1 MKTAPEEMPPVAVV
15 EVEKVEGATA
25 PAVNDTS
32 DALQRMVNDLTP
44 LAARLKAAATGLLL
58 ISILMCGSLEGLFGM
73 FAAMGVLCCAAPGT
87 LGTAVRARSRAT
99 PLSSPS
105 ARFPLSAE
113 RPLTTL
119 PPAGAPQYASRC
131 TKICAMICAG
141 LALGQ
146 LFCLAAVTV
155 VMPALPAHMYDAC
168 EHLAAPPEAMKAH
181 KVAGM
186 EMEVVKAQDGSVPSP
201 AMVPEPK
208 GAAIVTTDH
217 PMTVAII
224 TTAARRLQE
233 VAPESMSKIKCE
245 KVEHFMVEIAPLLL
259 LGAMVMET
267 CLFLAALRTVKA
279 AATLMRAARAYGANG
294 M

>member
-15 EVEKVEGATA
+15 EVEKVEGAAA

-87 LGTAVRARSRAT
+87 LGTAH
-99 PLSSPS
+99 
-105 ARFPLSAE
+105 
-113 RPLTTL
+113 
-119 PPAGAPQYASRC
+119 ASRC

-245 KVEHFMVEIAPLLL
+245 KVEHFMVEIAPFLL